1 MLLFTNNGKY
11 NLNSLL
17 SREIYWFMKLKS
29 LVWFDGMF
37 LSRGP
42 WCYQVYRSISLW
54 FFWLSSP
61 AYVNFTLR
69 GFYMIVNMDI
79 MVSSLTY
86 TTALKRIWKD
96 HISSSNASK
105 VLRFTPFGLLGS
117 YAHSWTIIMAR
128 EMDSTNWP
136 AWVIWVGSG
145 KISILLTTFL

>member
-105 VLRFTPFGLLGS
+105 VWDSLLLDCLGHMPTPEQLLWPGKWIVLIGQPESYGLEV
-117 YAHSWTIIMAR
+117 A
-128 EMDSTNWP
+128 
-136 AWVIWVGSG
+136 
-145 KISILLTTFL
+145 K